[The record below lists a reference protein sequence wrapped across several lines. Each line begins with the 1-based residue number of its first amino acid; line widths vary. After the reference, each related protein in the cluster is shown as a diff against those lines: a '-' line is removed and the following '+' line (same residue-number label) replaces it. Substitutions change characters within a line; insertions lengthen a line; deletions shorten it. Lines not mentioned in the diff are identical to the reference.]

1 LMWLLGMDNLP
12 RIIFILIHR
21 RPHVNSTL
29 VPGQG
34 YRIWPTCLAKRLV
47 RSHPEVPPEPAEGH
61 SRRVG
66 VEQGLWFCIQ
76 GDYDLDELMLI
87 GREER
92 STYYAAGARVA
103 MRVDDGGGS
112 VIYSSP
118 GRLVLLKVKGL
129 ARRS

>member
-1 LMWLLGMDNLP
+1 MDNLP

-92 STYYAAGARVA
+92 STYYAGGAAA
-103 MRVDDGGGS
+103 MRRFDTELKGRYNAD
-112 VIYSSP
+112 YP
-118 GRLVLLKVKGL
+118 GCTVGILPEAK
-129 ARRS
+129 APTQQPITH